1 MSAPLV
7 LTSTT
12 LVKLYIRLL
21 FSATRTKSLVG
32 LQWPHGW
39 DLDRI
44 SILTHFVHLL
54 VLDSLNFFKFL
65 QYKSSL

>member
-1 MSAPLV
+1 MSANIV

-12 LVKLYIRLL
+12 LVELYIRLL
-21 FSATRTKSLVG
+21 FPATRTKSLVG
-32 LQWPHGW
+32 LQWSHGW
-39 DLDRI
+39 DLDCI
-44 SILTHFVHLL
+44 SMLTHSVHL

>member
-1 MSAPLV
+1 MSAHIV

-32 LQWPHGW
+32 LQWSHGW

-44 SILTHFVHLL
+44 SILTHSVHPL
-54 VLDSLNFFKFL
+54 VLDS
-65 QYKSSL
+65 

>member
-1 MSAPLV
+1 MFASLV

-32 LQWPHGW
+32 LQWPRGW
-39 DLDRI
+39 DLDCI
-44 SILTHFVHLL
+44 SVLAHSVHLL
-54 VLDSLNFFKFL
+54 VLDSLNFFNFL